1 MSSKFLPIG
10 VDESQRQL
18 FARSLRPR
26 LEAELQQQIVIYAQ
40 HFGDVSVYH
49 ARHIIREHA
58 DAFLQS
64 LQSLPGSSSLSRP
77 YAAQNMAS
85 RAETGASRCRLY
97 LLRPGQPLS
106 CTNTFIYLGNL
117 QSNLRSTPA
126 AIFQQALSS
135 PDLVQ
140 LLERQHGTPSTC
152 LPLRHVAVC
161 PIVDKIRKLGH
172 AIRVGG
178 AFKKMIR
185 VAKRTLGHL
194 FKDTSFG
201 KQLEQPIARFILGLI
216 LERECANF
224 GPTPFFVDRAR
235 LYTVRLQCLTR
246 YLDKISR
253 SAQDMAEIID
263 KLRMPTFPD
272 MNRLGALTRQG
283 NMSIGTY
290 VARSTSPVASPHTIA
305 ASVSVTQFAEP
316 KLATPKQ
323 TSATFESR
331 SDTVPNSQ
339 TSVPVA
345 SSMNVLQHTTP
356 MLPAHIVPNT
366 HAVSLS
372 VQIQPIT
379 TYVTQLVGASTHN
392 VNTNGPPT
400 IHGAFPQSDAM
411 EDCIP
416 EPTCCQQVGTIDSR
430 VGLSQVMDG
439 VETSSASNHVT
450 NIRDDEMD
458 DVQHTNQPTV
468 VAPASSLVQNENQNM
483 PDAPP
488 LTKVALEST
497 TKSTGASSSII
508 FGETNDQ
515 DMPEVLLTAH
525 PMLSIAVVPNLA
537 PPVTTTVVTKDE
549 ETTDTPLPEH
559 STVRS
564 ARHISEAPTITTIS
578 SVNRIERSTSTL
590 PVAPLTF
597 PSSTGQPSATSS
609 FSSPTG
615 AESTIQSRAKL
626 RAQANSHNHWANGKA
641 QALFHQVAELHLALQ
656 QALSKTDGP
665 GPRDNFRNE
674 VLGYIDNAESA
685 AELAQKIDYAMRH
698 QLLTNADFNKLARH
712 AHDRQH
718 ARRREAQENIAIQNT
733 SNALQTSKQVVLSQA
748 ADNDNAQ
755 PAAPVT
761 PFASSQDAS
770 NVVAQ
775 PINLAAPSQTANASA
790 TVLASSLKRRESA
803 TSGPQSGKEELTRLL
818 IEAQRKMMNKTDKA
832 WSLFAGMFD
841 YSWQKPSDNEI
852 VIDYVIKHP
861 RYQGSDSGNRKRVNF
876 EWTIEVIRGLVAD
889 PAPSSCEI
897 LVWTCNEALNARDV
911 KADEEIPGSYA
922 TCADRQKELG
932 PLFRRISATNFGLMK
947 QVFPSGCLTW
957 DEMKNLAKTE
967 ELSFF
972 KDKKPGRY
980 VPYMRNLK
988 EYWRVENNMKKFIVD
1003 RNEAQSMAT
1012 GQETTSG
1019 LAGSPKAKRNIAG
1032 ISSDH
1037 DKVSKEKDA
1046 DAMNDDDDD
1055 ETNVPEANDP
1065 ASKRFCIALTEKE
1078 ERAAMK
1084 EKMGRRAD
1092 DSGGSDR
1099 MKRSRE

>member
-1 MSSKFLPIG
+1 
-10 VDESQRQL
+10 VDESQRQF
-18 FARSLRPR
+18 FACSLRPR

-40 HFGDVSVYH
+40 QFGDVSVYH

-64 LQSLPGSSSLSRP
+64 LQSLPGPSPPSRP

-106 CTNTFIYLGNL
+106 YTTTSIFLGNL

-140 LLERQHGTPSTC
+140 LLERQHGTPSTY
-152 LPLRHVAVC
+152 LPLRKVAMC
-161 PIVDKIRKLGH
+161 PIVDRIRKLGH

-178 AFKKMIR
+178 AFKKMVR
-185 VAKRTLGHL
+185 VAMKALGHL

-201 KQLEQPIARFILGLI
+201 KQLERPIARFILGLI

-253 SAQDMAEIID
+253 SAQDMAEIINN
-263 KLRMPTFPD
+263 RRTPTISD
-272 MNRLGALTRQG
+272 TSRSDALIRQG

-290 VARSTSPVASPHTIA
+290 VARSASRVASPHTIA
-305 ASVSVTQFAEP
+305 ASASVTQIAES

-323 TSATFESR
+323 ASGTFESR
-331 SDTVPNSQ
+331 SDAAPNSQ
-339 TSVPVA
+339 TSVPVT

-356 MLPAHIVPNT
+356 MLSAHIVPNT
-366 HAVSLS
+366 HAVSFS
-372 VQIQPIT
+372 VQAQPIT
-379 TYVTQLVGASTHN
+379 THVTQLVGATTRN

-400 IHGAFPQSDAM
+400 IHGAFPQSDAI

-416 EPTCCQQVGTIDSR
+416 EPTRCQQVGTTDSR
-430 VGLSQVMDG
+430 VGLSQAMDG

-450 NIRDDEMD
+450 NIGHDEMD

-468 VAPASSLVQNENQNM
+468 VEPASSLVQNENQNM

-497 TKSTGASSSII
+497 TKSTGAPSSITV
-508 FGETNDQ
+508 GETNDQ
-515 DMPEVLLTAH
+515 DMPDVLLTTR
-525 PMLSIAVVPNLA
+525 PMLSIAIGPYLA
-537 PPVTTTVVTKDE
+537 PPVTTTVVTKDQDM
-549 ETTDTPLPEH
+549 TDTPLPEQ
-559 STVRS
+559 STTGS
-564 ARHISEAPTITTIS
+564 GRHISEAPTITTIS
-578 SVNRIERSTSTL
+578 SANRIERSTSTL

-597 PSSTGQPSATSS
+597 PSLAGQPSATSS
-609 FSSPTG
+609 SSSPTG
-615 AESTIQSRAKL
+615 AESSIQSRAKL

-641 QALFHQVAELHLALQ
+641 EVLLEQVSELHRALQ

-665 GPRDNFRNE
+665 GPRDNFRNK

-685 AELAQKIDYAMRH
+685 GELAQKIDYAVRH

-712 AHDRQH
+712 AHDGQH
-718 ARRREAQENIAIQNT
+718 ARRRDAQEKIAIQNT
-733 SNALQTSKQVVLSQA
+733 GNAPQTSKQVALSQA
-748 ADNDNAQ
+748 ADRDNAQ
-755 PAAPVT
+755 SAAPVT
-761 PFASSQDAS
+761 PLASSQAAS
-770 NVVAQ
+770 NVIAQ
-775 PINLAAPSQTANASA
+775 PTNLAAPSQTVNIGA
-790 TVLASSLKRRESA
+790 TVSSGPFMRRESA
-803 TSGPQSGKEELTRLL
+803 IPGPQSGREELTRLL
-818 IEAQRKMMNKTDKA
+818 IEAQRRMMNKTDKA

-841 YSWQKPSDNEI
+841 YSWRKPSDNEI

-861 RYQGSDSGNRKRVNF
+861 RYQGSDSGNRKRVNIK
-876 EWTIEVIRGLVAD
+876 WTIDVIRGLVAD
-889 PAPSSCEI
+889 PAPSNCEI
-897 LVWTCNEALNARDV
+897 LVWTCNEALNAQDV

-957 DEMKNLAKTE
+957 DEMKILAKTE
-967 ELSFF
+967 ELSSF

-980 VPYMRNLK
+980 VPYMRGLK
-988 EYWRVENNMKKFIVD
+988 EYWRVEDNMKNFVVD

-1019 LAGSPKAKRNIAG
+1019 LTGSSKAKRNIAE

-1046 DAMNDDDDD
+1046 DAMDDDD
-1055 ETNVPEANDP
+1055 ETNVLEANDA
-1065 ASKRFCIALTEKE
+1065 ASKRFCNALTEKE

-1084 EKMGRRAD
+1084 ERKGRRAD
-1092 DSGGSDR
+1092 DYGGSDR

>member
-1 MSSKFLPIG
+1 M
-10 VDESQRQL
+10 
-18 FARSLRPR
+18 
-26 LEAELQQQIVIYAQ
+26 
-40 HFGDVSVYH
+40 
-49 ARHIIREHA
+49 
-58 DAFLQS
+58 
-64 LQSLPGSSSLSRP
+64 
-77 YAAQNMAS
+77 
-85 RAETGASRCRLY
+85 
-97 LLRPGQPLS
+97 
-106 CTNTFIYLGNL
+106 
-117 QSNLRSTPA
+117 
-126 AIFQQALSS
+126 
-135 PDLVQ
+135 
-140 LLERQHGTPSTC
+140 
-152 LPLRHVAVC
+152 C
-161 PIVDKIRKLGH
+161 PIVDRVRKLGH

-178 AFKKMIR
+178 AFKKMVR
-185 VAKRTLGHL
+185 VAMKTLGYL
-194 FKDTSFG
+194 LKDTSFG
-201 KQLEQPIARFILGLI
+201 KQLQRPIARFMLGLI

-235 LYTVRLQCLTR
+235 LYIVRLQGLTR

-253 SAQDMAEIID
+253 STQDMAEIINN
-263 KLRMPTFPD
+263 LRMPTIPD
-272 MNRLGALTRQG
+272 TSRSGTLIRHD

-290 VARSTSPVASPHTIA
+290 VARSASRVASPHTIA
-305 ASVSVTQFAEP
+305 ASASVTHIAEL

-323 TSATFESR
+323 TSGTFESR
-331 SDTVPNSQ
+331 SDAAPNSQ

-372 VQIQPIT
+372 VQFQPIT
-379 TYVTQLVGASTHN
+379 THVTQLVGATTRN
-392 VNTNGPPT
+392 INTNGPPT

-416 EPTCCQQVGTIDSR
+416 EPTRCQQVGTTDSR
-430 VGLSQVMDG
+430 VGLSQAMDG

-450 NIRDDEMD
+450 NIGHDEMD

-497 TKSTGASSSII
+497 TKPTGASSSII

-515 DMPEVLLTAH
+515 DMPDVLPTAC
-525 PMLSIAVVPNLA
+525 PMLSIAIGPNLA

-549 ETTDTPLPEH
+549 NMTDTPLPEH

-564 ARHISEAPTITTIS
+564 GRHISEAPTITTIS

-590 PVAPLTF
+590 PVTTLTF
-597 PSSTGQPSATSS
+597 PLSTGRPPATSS
-609 FSSPTG
+609 LSGPTG

-641 QALFHQVAELHLALQ
+641 QALFQQVAELHLALQ

-685 AELAQKIDYAMRH
+685 AELAQKLDYAMRH

-712 AHDRQH
+712 AHDGQH
-718 ARRREAQENIAIQNT
+718 ARRREAQRNIAIQNT
-733 SNALQTSKQVVLSQA
+733 GNALQTSKQVVLSQA

-761 PFASSQDAS
+761 PFASSQAAS
-770 NVVAQ
+770 NIIAQ
-775 PINLAAPSQTANASA
+775 PINLAAPSQTANAGA
-790 TVLASSLKRRESA
+790 TVQAGPLKRRESA
-803 TSGPQSGKEELTRLL
+803 TSGLQSGKEELTRLL

-841 YSWQKPSDNEI
+841 YSWWKPSDNEI

-861 RYQGSDSGNRKRVNF
+861 RYQGSDSRNRKRVNIG
-876 EWTIEVIRGLVAD
+876 WTIEVIRGLVAD

-932 PLFRRISATNFGLMK
+932 PLFRRSSATNFGLMK

-988 EYWRVENNMKKFIVD
+988 EYWRVEDNIKKFIVD
-1003 RNEAQSMAT
+1003 RNEAQRMAT

-1019 LAGSPKAKRNIAG
+1019 LTGSPKAKRNIAE

-1046 DAMNDDDDD
+1046 DAMDDDDGP
-1055 ETNVPEANDP
+1055 NVPETNDA
-1065 ASKRFCIALTEKE
+1065 ASKRFCNALTEKE

-1084 EKMGRRAD
+1084 EKKGRRAD
-1092 DSGGSDR
+1092 DSGGSNR

>member
-1 MSSKFLPIG
+1 MSSKFLPVG

-18 FARSLRPR
+18 FARFLRHR

-40 HFGDVSVYH
+40 QFGDVSVYH

-58 DAFLQS
+58 DAFFQS
-64 LQSLPGSSSLSRP
+64 LQSLRGSSSPSRP
-77 YAAQNMAS
+77 HAAQNIAS
-85 RAETGASRCRLY
+85 RTETGSSRCRLY

-106 CTNTFIYLGNL
+106 YTTTSIFLGNL

-135 PDLVQ
+135 PDLLQ
-140 LLERQHGTPSTC
+140 LLQRQHGTPSTY

-185 VAKRTLGHL
+185 VAMKTLGHL
-194 FKDTSFG
+194 FQDTSFR
-201 KQLEQPIARFILGLI
+201 KQLERPIARFILGLI

-253 SAQDMAEIID
+253 SAQDMAEIINN
-263 KLRMPTFPD
+263 LRMSTVPD
-272 MNRLGALTRQG
+272 TSRSGALIRQD

-290 VARSTSPVASPHTIA
+290 VARSLSPVASPHTIA
-305 ASVSVTQFAEP
+305 ASVSVTQIAEP

-331 SDTVPNSQ
+331 SDAVPNSQ

-356 MLPAHIVPNT
+356 MLPAPIVANT

-372 VQIQPIT
+372 VQAQPIT
-379 TYVTQLVGASTHN
+379 THVTQPVGATTHN

-416 EPTCCQQVGTIDSR
+416 KPTRCQQVGTTDSG
-430 VGLSQVMDG
+430 VGLSQAMDG

-450 NIRDDEMD
+450 NIGHDEMD

-488 LTKVALEST
+488 LTIAFEST
-497 TKSTGASSSII
+497 IKSTGVLSSITV
-508 FGETNDQ
+508 GETKDQ
-515 DMPEVLLTAH
+515 DMPDVLPTART
-525 PMLSIAVVPNLA
+525 MLSIAIGPNLA

-549 ETTDTPLPEH
+549 DMTDTPLPEH

-564 ARHISEAPTITTIS
+564 GRHISEAPIITTIS

-590 PVAPLTF
+590 PVAPPTF
-597 PSSTGQPSATSS
+597 PLSAGHPSAALS
-609 FSSPTG
+609 FSSPAG

-626 RAQANSHNHWANGKA
+626 RAQANSHNHWAKGKA
-641 QALFHQVAELHLALQ
+641 QALLEQVSELHHALQ
-656 QALSKTDGP
+656 QALSKTGGP
-665 GPRDNFRNE
+665 GSRDHFRNE

-685 AELAQKIDYAMRH
+685 AELAHKVDHAMRH

-712 AHDRQH
+712 AHDGQH
-718 ARRREAQENIAIQNT
+718 ARRREAQGNIAIKNT
-733 SNALQTSKQVVLSQA
+733 GNALQKSKQVVLSRA

-761 PFASSQDAS
+761 PLASSQAAS
-770 NVVAQ
+770 NVIAQ
-775 PINLAAPSQTANASA
+775 PINLAAPSQTSNAGA
-790 TVLASSLKRRESA
+790 TVLAAPFKRRESA

-818 IEAQRKMMNKTDKA
+818 IEVQRKMMNKTDKA
-832 WSLFAGMFD
+832 WFLFAGMFD
-841 YSWQKPSDNEI
+841 YSWRKPSDNDI

-861 RYQGSDSGNRKRVNF
+861 RYQGSDSGNRKRVNI

-897 LVWTCNEALNARDV
+897 LVWTCNEALNAQDV

-957 DEMKNLAKTE
+957 DEMKTLAKTE

-1019 LAGSPKAKRNIAG
+1019 LTGSPKAKRNIAE

-1046 DAMNDDDDD
+1046 DAMDDED
-1055 ETNVPEANDP
+1055 ETNVPEANDA
-1065 ASKRFCIALTEKE
+1065 ASKRFCNALTEKE

-1084 EKMGRRAD
+1084 EKKGRRAD

>member
-1 MSSKFLPIG
+1 MSSKFLPVG

-40 HFGDVSVYH
+40 QFGDVSVYH

-58 DAFLQS
+58 DAFFQS
-64 LQSLPGSSSLSRP
+64 LRGSSSPSRP
-77 YAAQNMAS
+77 HAAQNTAS

-97 LLRPGQPLS
+97 LVRPGQPLS
-106 CTNTFIYLGNL
+106 YTTISIFLGNV

-135 PDLVQ
+135 PDLLQ
-140 LLERQHGTPSTC
+140 LLQRQHGTPSTY

-161 PIVDKIRKLGH
+161 PIVDRIRKLGH

-185 VAKRTLGHL
+185 VAMKTLGHL

-201 KQLEQPIARFILGLI
+201 KQLERPIARFILGLI

-253 SAQDMAEIID
+253 SAQDIAEIINN
-263 KLRMPTFPD
+263 LRMPTVPD
-272 MNRLGALTRQG
+272 TSRSGALIRQG

-290 VARSTSPVASPHTIA
+290 IARSASPVASPHTIA
-305 ASVSVTQFAEP
+305 ASASVTQIAEP

-323 TSATFESR
+323 TSDTLESR
-331 SDTVPNSQ
+331 SDAAPNSQ

-345 SSMNVLQHTTP
+345 SSTNVLQHTTP
-356 MLPAHIVPNT
+356 VFTTHIVPNT

-372 VQIQPIT
+372 IQPRSIT
-379 TYVTQLVGASTHN
+379 TQVTQLVGATTRN
-392 VNTNGPPT
+392 VNANGPPT
-400 IHGAFPQSDAM
+400 IHVAFPPSDAV

-416 EPTCCQQVGTIDSR
+416 EPTRCQQFGTTDSR
-430 VGLSQVMDG
+430 VGLSQTMDG
-439 VETSSASNHVT
+439 VENSSASNYGT
-450 NIRDDEMD
+450 NTGHDDMD
-458 DVQHTNQPTV
+458 GVQQTNQPTV
-468 VAPASSLVQNENQNM
+468 VAPASSLGQNENQNM

-488 LTKVALEST
+488 LTKVAFEST
-497 TKSTGASSSII
+497 TKSTGASSSITVD
-508 FGETNDQ
+508 ETNDQ
-515 DMPEVLLTAH
+515 KMPDVLPTTR
-525 PMLSIAVVPNLA
+525 PMLSIAIGSNLA
-537 PPVTTTVVTKDE
+537 PPVTTAVVTKDQDM
-549 ETTDTPLPEH
+549 TDTPLPEQ
-559 STVRS
+559 STVGS
-564 ARHISEAPTITTIS
+564 GRHISEAPTITTIS
-578 SVNRIERSTSTL
+578 SVNRTERSTFTP

-597 PSSTGQPSATSS
+597 PSSAGQPSATSS

-641 QALFHQVAELHLALQ
+641 QVLLEQVLELHRALQ

-665 GPRDNFRNE
+665 GPRDHFRNE
-674 VLGYIDNAESA
+674 VLGYIDNAGSA
-685 AELAQKIDYAMRH
+685 AELAQKIDYAMRY
-698 QLLTNADFNKLARH
+698 QMLTNADFNKLARH
-712 AHDRQH
+712 AHDGQH
-718 ARRREAQENIAIQNT
+718 ARRREAQGNIAIQNT
-733 SNALQTSKQVVLSQA
+733 GNTPQTNKQVAPSQA
-748 ADNDNAQ
+748 ADEDNAQ
-755 PAAPVT
+755 PAAPFT
-761 PFASSQDAS
+761 PFASSQAAS
-770 NVVAQ
+770 NVIVQ
-775 PINLAAPSQTANASA
+775 PTNLAAPSQTANTSVTISA
-790 TVLASSLKRRESA
+790 GSLRRESA
-803 TSGPQSGKEELTRLL
+803 TSGPQSGREELTRLL
-818 IEAQRKMMNKTDKA
+818 IEAQRKMMNKTDRA
-832 WSLFAGMFD
+832 WSFFAGMFD
-841 YSWQKPSDNEI
+841 YSWRKPSDNEI
-852 VIDYVIKHP
+852 VLDYVIKHP
-861 RYQGSDSGNRKRVNF
+861 RFQGSDSSNRKRVNI
-876 EWTIEVIRGLVAD
+876 EWTIDVIRELVAD

-897 LVWTCNEALNARDV
+897 LVWTCNEALNAQDV

-988 EYWRVENNMKKFIVD
+988 EYWRVEDNMKNFIVD

-1019 LAGSPKAKRNIAG
+1019 LTGSPKAKRNIAG

-1055 ETNVPEANDP
+1055 ETNIPEANDP

>member
-1 MSSKFLPIG
+1 
-10 VDESQRQL
+10 
-18 FARSLRPR
+18 
-26 LEAELQQQIVIYAQ
+26 
-40 HFGDVSVYH
+40 
-49 ARHIIREHA
+49 
-58 DAFLQS
+58 
-64 LQSLPGSSSLSRP
+64 
-77 YAAQNMAS
+77 
-85 RAETGASRCRLY
+85 
-97 LLRPGQPLS
+97 
-106 CTNTFIYLGNL
+106 
-117 QSNLRSTPA
+117 
-126 AIFQQALSS
+126 
-135 PDLVQ
+135 
-140 LLERQHGTPSTC
+140 
-152 LPLRHVAVC
+152 
-161 PIVDKIRKLGH
+161 
-172 AIRVGG
+172 
-178 AFKKMIR
+178 
-185 VAKRTLGHL
+185 
-194 FKDTSFG
+194 
-201 KQLEQPIARFILGLI
+201 
-216 LERECANF
+216 
-224 GPTPFFVDRAR
+224 
-235 LYTVRLQCLTR
+235 
-246 YLDKISR
+246 
-253 SAQDMAEIID
+253 
-263 KLRMPTFPD
+263 
-272 MNRLGALTRQG
+272 
-283 NMSIGTY
+283 MSIGTY

-305 ASVSVTQFAEP
+305 ASVSVTQIAEP

-372 VQIQPIT
+372 VQVQPIT
-379 TYVTQLVGASTHN
+379 TYVTQLVGATTHN

-416 EPTCCQQVGTIDSR
+416 EPTRCQQVGTIDSR

-515 DMPEVLLTAH
+515 DMPEVLPTAH
-525 PMLSIAVVPNLA
+525 PMLSIAIVPNLA

-549 ETTDTPLPEH
+549 DMTDTPLPEH

-564 ARHISEAPTITTIS
+564 GRHISEAPTITTIS

-597 PSSTGQPSATSS
+597 PSSAGQPSATLS

-641 QALFHQVAELHLALQ
+641 QALLEQVSELHRALQ

-674 VLGYIDNAESA
+674 
-685 AELAQKIDYAMRH
+685 IDYAMRH

-712 AHDRQH
+712 AHDGQH

-761 PFASSQDAS
+761 PFASSQAAS

-775 PINLAAPSQTANASA
+775 PINLAAPSQTANAGA
-790 TVLASSLKRRESA
+790 TVLAS
-803 TSGPQSGKEELTRLL
+803 
-818 IEAQRKMMNKTDKA
+818 
-832 WSLFAGMFD
+832 
-841 YSWQKPSDNEI
+841 
-852 VIDYVIKHP
+852 
-861 RYQGSDSGNRKRVNF
+861 
-876 EWTIEVIRGLVAD
+876 
-889 PAPSSCEI
+889 
-897 LVWTCNEALNARDV
+897 
-911 KADEEIPGSYA
+911 
-922 TCADRQKELG
+922 
-932 PLFRRISATNFGLMK
+932 PL
-947 QVFPSGCLTW
+947 Q
-957 DEMKNLAKTE
+957 
-967 ELSFF
+967 
-972 KDKKPGRY
+972 
-980 VPYMRNLK
+980 
-988 EYWRVENNMKKFIVD
+988 
-1003 RNEAQSMAT
+1003 
-1012 GQETTSG
+1012 
-1019 LAGSPKAKRNIAG
+1019 
-1032 ISSDH
+1032 
-1037 DKVSKEKDA
+1037 
-1046 DAMNDDDDD
+1046 
-1055 ETNVPEANDP
+1055 
-1065 ASKRFCIALTEKE
+1065 E
-1078 ERAAMK
+1078 ERI
-1084 EKMGRRAD
+1084 GNIRTTIGQRGVD
-1092 DSGGSDR
+1092 
-1099 MKRSRE
+1099 

>member
-1 MSSKFLPIG
+1 MSGKFLPIG
-10 VDESQRQL
+10 LDESQRQL

-26 LEAELQQQIVIYAQ
+26 LEAELQQQIIIYAQ
-40 HFGDVSVYH
+40 QFGDVSVCH

-77 YAAQNMAS
+77 HAAQNMAS

-106 CTNTFIYLGNL
+106 YTTTSIFLGNL
-117 QSNLRSTPA
+117 QSNLRSSPA

-140 LLERQHGTPSTC
+140 LLQRQHGTPSTY

-161 PIVDKIRKLGH
+161 PIVDRIRKLGH

-185 VAKRTLGHL
+185 VAMKTLGHL
-194 FKDTSFG
+194 FKDPSFG
-201 KQLEQPIARFILGLI
+201 KQLERPIARFILGLI
-216 LERECANF
+216 LERECASF
-224 GPTPFFVDRAR
+224 GPTPFFVDRTR
-235 LYTVRLQCLTR
+235 LYTVRLQGLTR

-263 KLRMPTFPD
+263 KLRMPTAPD
-272 MNRLGALTRQG
+272 MNRLGALIRQG

-290 VARSTSPVASPHTIA
+290 VARSASPVASPHTIA
-305 ASVSVTQFAEP
+305 ASVSVTQIAEP

-331 SDTVPNSQ
+331 SDTVTNSQ

-356 MLPAHIVPNT
+356 VLPAHIVPNT

-372 VQIQPIT
+372 VQVQPIT
-379 TYVTQLVGASTHN
+379 THVTQLVGATTYN
-392 VNTNGPPT
+392 VNTNGPLT

-416 EPTCCQQVGTIDSR
+416 EPTRCQQVGTTDSR
-430 VGLSQVMDG
+430 VGLFQAMDG

-450 NIRDDEMD
+450 NIGNDEMD

-468 VAPASSLVQNENQNM
+468 VAPASSLVQNENQNV

-488 LTKVALEST
+488 LTIALEST
-497 TKSTGASSSII
+497 IKSTGALSSITV
-508 FGETNDQ
+508 GETKDR
-515 DMPEVLLTAH
+515 DMPDVLPTAR
-525 PMLSIAVVPNLA
+525 PMLSIAIEPNLA
-537 PPVTTTVVTKDE
+537 PHVTTTVVTKDQDM
-549 ETTDTPLPEH
+549 TDTPLPEH

-564 ARHISEAPTITTIS
+564 GRHISEAPTITTIS

-597 PSSTGQPSATSS
+597 PSSARHPSATLS
-609 FSSPTG
+609 FSSLAG

-626 RAQANSHNHWANGKA
+626 RAQANTHNHWANGKA
-641 QALFHQVAELHLALQ
+641 QALLEQVSELHRALQ
-656 QALSKTDGP
+656 QALSKTGGP
-665 GPRDNFRNE
+665 GPRDHFRNE
-674 VLGYIDNAESA
+674 VLGYIDNAKSA
-685 AELAQKIDYAMRH
+685 TELAHKIDYAMRH
-698 QLLTNADFNKLARH
+698 QLLTNAEFNKLARH
-712 AHDRQH
+712 AHDGQH
-718 ARRREAQENIAIQNT
+718 ARRRETQGKIAIQNT
-733 SNALQTSKQVVLSQA
+733 CNTPQTSKQVVLSQA
-748 ADNDNAQ
+748 ADKDNAQ

-761 PFASSQDAS
+761 PLASSQAAS
-770 NVVAQ
+770 NVIAQ
-775 PINLAAPSQTANASA
+775 LTNLAAPSQTANTGA
-790 TVLASSLKRRESA
+790 TILSGPLMRRESA
-803 TSGPQSGKEELTRLL
+803 TSGPQLGREELTRLL

-832 WSLFAGMFD
+832 WSLFSSMFD

-852 VIDYVIKHP
+852 VINYVIKHP
-861 RYQGSDSGNRKRVNF
+861 RFQGSDSGNRKRVNI
-876 EWTIEVIRGLVAD
+876 EWTIDVIRGLVAD

-897 LVWTCNEALNARDV
+897 LIWSCNEALNAQDV

-922 TCADRQKELG
+922 TCADRQKELE

-947 QVFPSGCLTW
+947 QVFPSGCVTW

-972 KDKKPGRY
+972 RDKKPGRY

-988 EYWRVENNMKKFIVD
+988 EYWRVEDNMKKFIVD

-1012 GQETTSG
+1012 SQETTSG
-1019 LAGSPKAKRNIAG
+1019 LTGSPKAKRNIAE

-1037 DKVSKEKDA
+1037 DKVSKQKDA
-1046 DAMNDDDDD
+1046 DAIDDDDGP
-1055 ETNVPEANDP
+1055 NVPEANDA
-1065 ASKRFCIALTEKE
+1065 ASKRFCNALTEKE

-1084 EKMGRRAD
+1084 EKKGRRAD

-1099 MKRSRE
+1099 MKRNRE

>member
-1 MSSKFLPIG
+1 M
-10 VDESQRQL
+10 V
-18 FARSLRPR
+18 
-26 LEAELQQQIVIYAQ
+26 
-40 HFGDVSVYH
+40 
-49 ARHIIREHA
+49 
-58 DAFLQS
+58 
-64 LQSLPGSSSLSRP
+64 
-77 YAAQNMAS
+77 
-85 RAETGASRCRLY
+85 
-97 LLRPGQPLS
+97 
-106 CTNTFIYLGNL
+106 
-117 QSNLRSTPA
+117 
-126 AIFQQALSS
+126 
-135 PDLVQ
+135 
-140 LLERQHGTPSTC
+140 
-152 LPLRHVAVC
+152 
-161 PIVDKIRKLGH
+161 
-172 AIRVGG
+172 
-178 AFKKMIR
+178 R
-185 VAKRTLGHL
+185 VAMKALGHL

-201 KQLEQPIARFILGLI
+201 KQLERPIARFILGLI

-235 LYTVRLQCLTR
+235 LYIVRLQGLTR

-253 SAQDMAEIID
+253 STQDMAEIINNI
-263 KLRMPTFPD
+263 RMPTVPD
-272 MNRLGALTRQG
+272 TSRSGALIRQG

-290 VARSTSPVASPHTIA
+290 VARSASPVASPHTIA
-305 ASVSVTQFAEP
+305 ASASVTQIAEP

-323 TSATFESR
+323 TSATLESR
-331 SDTVPNSQ
+331 SDAALNSQ

-345 SSMNVLQHTTP
+345 SSTNVLQHTTP
-356 MLPAHIVPNT
+356 VLPAHIVPDT
-366 HAVSLS
+366 HAVSLN
-372 VQIQPIT
+372 VQPRSIT
-379 TYVTQLVGASTHN
+379 TQVTQLVGATTRN
-392 VNTNGPPT
+392 VNANGLPT

-416 EPTCCQQVGTIDSR
+416 EPTRCQQFGTTDSR
-430 VGLSQVMDG
+430 VGLSQAMDG
-439 VETSSASNHVT
+439 VETSSASNYGI
-450 NIRDDEMD
+450 NIGHDEMD
-458 DVQHTNQPTV
+458 GVQHTNQPTV

-488 LTKVALEST
+488 LMKVAFEPT

-515 DMPEVLLTAH
+515 DMPDVLPTGR
-525 PMLSIAVVPNLA
+525 PMLSIAIGPNLA
-537 PPVTTTVVTKDE
+537 PPVTPTVVTKDE
-549 ETTDTPLPEH
+549 DMTDTPLPEH

-564 ARHISEAPTITTIS
+564 GRHISEAPTITTIS

-626 RAQANSHNHWANGKA
+626 RAQANSHNHRANGKA
-641 QALFHQVAELHLALQ
+641 QALFQQVAELHLALQ
-656 QALSKTDGP
+656 QALSKTDGS

-712 AHDRQH
+712 AHDGQH
-718 ARRREAQENIAIQNT
+718 ARRREAQGNISIQNT
-733 SNALQTSKQVVLSQA
+733 GNALQTTKQVILSQA

-761 PFASSQDAS
+761 PLASSQAAS
-770 NVVAQ
+770 NVIAQ
-775 PINLAAPSQTANASA
+775 PINLAAPSQTANAGA
-790 TVLASSLKRRESA
+790 TVLAGPPKRRESA

-841 YSWQKPSDNEI
+841 YSWRKPSDNEI

-861 RYQGSDSGNRKRVNF
+861 RYQGSDSGNRKRVNI
-876 EWTIEVIRGLVAD
+876 EWTIEVITGLVAD

-897 LVWTCNEALNARDV
+897 LVWTCNEALNARDI

-922 TCADRQKELG
+922 TCTDRQKELG

-1019 LAGSPKAKRNIAG
+1019 LTGSPKAKRNIAE

-1046 DAMNDDDDD
+1046 DAMNDDD
-1055 ETNVPEANDP
+1055 ETDVPEANDA
-1065 ASKRFCIALTEKE
+1065 ASKRFCNALTEKE

-1084 EKMGRRAD
+1084 EKKGRRAD